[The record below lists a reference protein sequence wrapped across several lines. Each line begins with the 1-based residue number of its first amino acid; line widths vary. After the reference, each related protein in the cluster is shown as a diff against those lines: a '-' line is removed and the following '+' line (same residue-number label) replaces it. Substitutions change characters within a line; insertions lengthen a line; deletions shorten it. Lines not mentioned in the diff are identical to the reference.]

1 MRKVI
6 VVAFR
11 EYQAAVRTKSF
22 IISLIMMPVMM
33 GGSLVVQLT
42 MKDKTDINPKKIALV
57 DYTSQLGAAILTDA
71 AERND
76 KEIFT
81 GEGETRRQTKPRF
94 NFEAIDPGETPRD
107 ELELAL
113 SERVRSNDLFAFVII
128 PPDLINPAENAWPGI
143 DYYSNSPTYDDVL
156 DWLREPVRRRVQEL
170 RCQLLDISPEA
181 ARRVTAWAPLH
192 NLGLVSR
199 TKEGTISKAE
209 RTNIIASTLIPMGMM
224 MLMFMIIMVGASPL
238 VQSVLEEK
246 TNRIME
252 VLLGSVTPFQ
262 LMLGKLLGMVGVS
275 LTVLT
280 FYLIGGFIAANQAGY
295 GAMFPSHLVI
305 WFAVYQALAVL
316 LFGSIF
322 IAIGA
327 AVSDLREAQSMMT
340 PTMLIVVAPMF
351 IWLNVVREPNS
362 SFSLIASL
370 IPPCTPMLMIL
381 RQTVPP
387 GVPLWQPILGISL
400 VVVTTVF
407 CVWAAGR
414 IFRVGVLM
422 QGRGAKFGE
431 MLRWV
436 FTG

>member
-42 MKDKTDINPKKIALV
+42 MKDKTDTKPKQIALV
-57 DYTSQLGAAILTDA
+57 DYTGQLNAAIIADA
-71 AERND
+71 AVRNE
-76 KEIFT
+76 KEIFS
-81 GEGETRRQTKPRF
+81 GESDARRQTKPRF
-94 NFEAIDPGETPRD
+94 NFEAIEPADKARD

-113 SERVRSNDLFAFVII
+113 SERVRKEELLAFIII
-128 PPDLINPAENAWPGI
+128 PPDLISPSPDAWPSI
-143 DYYSNSPTYDDVL
+143 DYYSNSPTYDDVV
-156 DWLREPVRRRVQEL
+156 DWLREPIRRRVQEL
-170 RCQLLDISPEA
+170 RCQLLSISPEA
-181 ARRVTAWAPLH
+181 ARRVTAWTPLH
-192 NLGLVSR
+192 NLGLVER
-199 TKEGTISKAE
+199 TKEGTISKAQQ
-209 RTNIIASTLIPMGMM
+209 TNMAANILIPMGMM

-252 VLLGSVTPFQ
+252 VLLGSLTPFQ

-280 FYLIGGFIAANQAGY
+280 FYLVGGFIAANQAGY

-327 AVSDLREAQSMMT
+327 AVSDMREAQSMMT
-340 PTMLIVVAPMF
+340 PAMLIVVAPMF
-351 IWLNVVREPNS
+351 IWLNVVREPSS
-362 SFSLIASL
+362 SFSLVASL

-387 GVPLWQPILGISL
+387 GVPLWQPVLGIAMVML
-400 VVVTTVF
+400 TTVF